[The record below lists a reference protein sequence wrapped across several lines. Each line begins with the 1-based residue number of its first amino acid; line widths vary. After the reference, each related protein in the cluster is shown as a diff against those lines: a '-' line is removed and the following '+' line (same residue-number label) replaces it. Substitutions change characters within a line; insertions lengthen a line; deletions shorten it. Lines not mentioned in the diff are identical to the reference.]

1 MVYLCNPNNPSGT
14 VHGPAAMEVAIK
26 EIVRRSPTTK
36 ILVDEAYIDYV
47 DASMMKTALP
57 LAKEFSNVIIA
68 RTFSKAHGMAGLRVG
83 YGLADAGTLE
93 EINSAWGMGDVN
105 MIAAI
110 AALTAFED
118 TDHIAWE
125 RQENAEIRAFTVGAL
140 NDLGFDVPE
149 SHTNHIFPNLKRPAS
164 VVRAACIENGISVG
178 RDFPPLQDTHCRIS
192 LGSREEM
199 GKAVEVFR
207 RVLG

>member
-1 MVYLCNPNNPSGT
+1 MSV
-14 VHGPAAMEVAIK
+14 AMAE
-26 EIVRRSPTTK
+26 
-36 ILVDEAYIDYV
+36 
-47 DASMMKTALP
+47 M
-57 LAKEFSNVIIA
+57 
-68 RTFSKAHGMAGLRVG
+68 
-83 YGLADAGTLE
+83 
-93 EINSAWGMGDVN
+93 
-105 MIAAI
+105 
-110 AALTAFED
+110 TAFGD

-125 RQENAEIRAFTVGAL
+125 KQENAESRSFTVGAL
-140 NDLGFDVPE
+140 TDMGFDVPE